1 MPATVGSFRGIKLT
15 PGKPHSLRLAKG
27 ELYSLRQLAL
37 AKPGTKATVSLRTA
51 GNPEV
56 VVCALDVSAAQ
67 WTLELEVGAA
77 DEAVLVCKG
86 SDVDVS
92 GAVSLDDER
101 PAASSV
107 SAKRAAAAPF
117 PPSKK
122 ARTQPEP
129 GDEEDDGEDDGED
142 EDEEDEDEDEEDEDE
157 EQQQQQR
164 QISTLP
170 AAELAKML
178 EARTVGAK
186 PALVARLV
194 ALEDEAAG
202 GDEEGEEEGSE
213 EEEGE
218 KEEEEVVVVEE
229 KKEQPTASAA
239 PPPPAAKGDDDELA
253 DMHLTC
259 QDCRSAFVFTVDEQ
273 KAFLR
278 YGYSIPR
285 IRCKPC
291 SDAKKMGNYDKS
303 GRGILPG
310 GGRAG
315 GKGGGKG
322 GASQGRGK
330 GMGGKVTGGKGG
342 SKGGGKGGGKGGV
355 TDSRVCYAFQRGE
368 CSRGAACRFQH

>member
-157 EQQQQQR
+157 
-164 QISTLP
+164 
-170 AAELAKML
+170 
-178 EARTVGAK
+178 
-186 PALVARLV
+186 
-194 ALEDEAAG
+194 D
-202 GDEEGEEEGSE
+202 

-218 KEEEEVVVVEE
+218 DEPDKPRGGLIDDRNGLGPYP
-229 KKEQPTASAA
+229 QLASAELGLGLSCDVGS
-239 PPPPAAKGDDDELA
+239 AAIVGFDKTKDPRERRHAKRDKLA
-253 DMHLTC
+253 K
-259 QDCRSAFVFTVDEQ
+259 VDPLLAQWEQ
-273 KAFLR
+273 
-278 YGYSIPR
+278 
-285 IRCKPC
+285 
-291 SDAKKMGNYDKS
+291 
-303 GRGILPG
+303 
-310 GGRAG
+310 
-315 GKGGGKG
+315 
-322 GASQGRGK
+322 Q
-330 GMGGKVTGGKGG
+330 VTA
-342 SKGGGKGGGKGGV
+342 V
-355 TDSRVCYAFQRGE
+355 HVADQLV
-368 CSRGAACRFQH
+368 